1 MTAMTEILYLN
12 GDYVP
17 PAEAKISVFDRG
29 FMFGDGVYE
38 VIPVYSGML
47 LRGRAHLAR
56 LQASLDELNIANPL
70 SMAQW
75 MEIFTTLIAQHD
87 ALSDNVIYIQVT
99 RGTMAQRDHGWLVEL
114 VPNVLV
120 TCRTQTYAPQDMQ
133 TLGERSVTLTD
144 TRWSNAH
151 IKTTNL
157 LPNTLLLQKARSMGA
172 NEAILIRDN
181 YAIVGTQSNLF
192 IVNDD
197 IIITPP
203 KSNHMLNGITREI
216 VIDICQ
222 QNKIICREKD
232 ITEDELHEA
241 DEIWM
246 SSSTREIVPMTTLN
260 QHAVGKG
267 KPGQMW
273 LQMIQLYHE
282 YKLKVMRAPAV

>member
-1 MTAMTEILYLN
+1 MTETLYLN
-12 GDYVP
+12 GDYLP

-29 FMFGDGVYE
+29 FMYGDGVYE

-56 LQASLDELNIANPL
+56 LQISLDELGIANPL

-87 ALSDNVIYIQVT
+87 ALSDNVIYIQIT
-99 RGTMAQRDHGWLVEL
+99 RGTMDQRDHGWPNNL

-120 TCRTQTYAPQDMQ
+120 TCRPRVYSPQDEQ
-133 TLGERSVTLTD
+133 TLGERAVTLAD

-157 LPNTLLLQKARSMGA
+157 LPNTLLLQKARDMGA
-172 NEAILIRDN
+172 SEAILIRNN
-181 YAIVGTQSNLF
+181 YAVDGTQSNLF

-203 KSNHMLNGITREI
+203 KSNHMLGGITREI

-222 QNKIICREKD
+222 ENKIICREKD

-246 SSSTREIVPMTTLN
+246 SSSSRAIVPISTLN

-267 KPGQMW
+267 KPGPMW
-273 LQMIQLYHE
+273 LQMTQLYQE
-282 YKLKVMRAPAV
+282 YKIKLMRAPAV

>member
-1 MTAMTEILYLN
+1 MTEILYLN
-12 GDYVP
+12 GEYIP

-56 LQASLDELNIANPL
+56 LQTSLDELGITNPL

-75 MEIFTTLIAQHD
+75 MEIFITLIAQHE

-99 RGTMAQRDHGWLVEL
+99 RGTMAQRDEGWSDEL

-120 TCRTQTYAPQDMQ
+120 TCRTQAYAPQDMQ
-133 TLGERSVTLTD
+133 TLGERAVTLAD
-144 TRWSNAH
+144 TRWANAH

-157 LPNTLLLQKARSMGA
+157 LPNSLLLQKARGMGA
-172 NEAILIRDN
+172 NEAILIRNN
-181 YAIVGTQSNLF
+181 YAIEGTQSNLF
-192 IVNDD
+192 IVNGD

-203 KSNHMLNGITREI
+203 KSNHMLGGITRET
-216 VIDICQ
+216 VLDICQ

-232 ITEDELHEA
+232 ITEDELHDA

-246 SSSTREIVPMTTLN
+246 SSSSREIIPISTLN

-267 KPGQMW
+267 KPGPMW
-273 LQMIQLYHE
+273 LQMIQLYQEH
-282 YKLKVMRAPAV
+282 KLKVMRAPAV